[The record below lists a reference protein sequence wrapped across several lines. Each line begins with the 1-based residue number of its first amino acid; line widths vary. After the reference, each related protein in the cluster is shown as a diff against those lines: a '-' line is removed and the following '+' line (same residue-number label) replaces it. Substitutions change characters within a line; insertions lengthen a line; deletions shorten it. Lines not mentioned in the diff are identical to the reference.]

1 MRKPL
6 LRTDPSVKT
15 VTQANRICRAK
26 RRLGALAASGFT
38 MIELMVTVAVMAII
52 LALAAPNF
60 RDFIINNRLTAQIND
75 LVADISFARSEA
87 ASRGARVTLCVSA
100 DLSFCT
106 GTGDAWQGGRIVFID
121 TNANGTREPA
131 EQILKTT
138 ESVGGSRT
146 LVASGFPNTYFLSFR
161 PYGGLLPAT
170 GGTFKL
176 CDPAVGTGRTVVV
189 AATGRPSASK
199 VACP

>member
-1 MRKPL
+1 
-6 LRTDPSVKT
+6 
-15 VTQANRICRAK
+15 
-26 RRLGALAASGFT
+26 

-52 LALAAPNF
+52 LALAAPSF

-75 LVADISFARSEA
+75 LVADISLARSEA
-87 ASRGARVTLCVSA
+87 ASRGLRVTLCASS
-100 DLSFCT
+100 DLSSCT
-106 GTGDAWQGGRIVFID
+106 GAGDAWQGGRIVFVD
-121 TNANGTREPA
+121 TNANGTREAA
-131 EQILKTT
+131 EQILKRT

-146 LVASGFPNTYFLSFR
+146 LVASGFSNTYFLSFR

-170 GGTFKL
+170 GGSFKL
-176 CDPAVGTGRTVVV
+176 CDPDIGTGRTVVV